1 MKNWNSNNLQS
12 ALNASRR
19 AGMADEEEDSTS
31 DDEELPDDGDED
43 SDDGSVPDLDAQ
55 DLAEVTK
62 LQEQVKQSRHP
73 TLFTYMGTKP
83 RNQLSRAKQGP
94 HTVSF
99 CAVSLGIDTITQ
111 EKNLDGLQTL
121 FRNQVDSPADFDS
134 ILDSELSAT
143 NRKLNSKKIERVRLA
158 YAQAYKETDGLIA
171 AAARAQNL
179 SRQEHDRILDRIR
192 SLMEMDPYQTRCWKG
207 GKASKSALSGKKEAY
222 WLKQLRNGD
231 ESAITGLMDISR
243 ASFKNEEG
251 FQQFLV
257 KRIGVILP
265 DRDPFDVY
273 QKYFV

>member
-1 MKNWNSNNLQS
+1 
-12 ALNASRR
+12 
-19 AGMADEEEDSTS
+19 
-31 DDEELPDDGDED
+31 
-43 SDDGSVPDLDAQ
+43 
-55 DLAEVTK
+55 
-62 LQEQVKQSRHP
+62 
-73 TLFTYMGTKP
+73 MGTKP

-111 EKNLDGLQTL
+111 KKNLDGLQTL
-121 FRNQVDSPADFDS
+121 FRNQVDSPADFDR